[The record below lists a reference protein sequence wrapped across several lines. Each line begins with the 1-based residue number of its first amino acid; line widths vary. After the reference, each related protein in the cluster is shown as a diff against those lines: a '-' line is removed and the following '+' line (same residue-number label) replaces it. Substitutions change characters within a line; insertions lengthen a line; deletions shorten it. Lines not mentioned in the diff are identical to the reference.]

1 MNYLLDT
8 VSAISNRKV
17 NYSQFKSNLNDSK
30 KTMSDATYIKKL
42 IGVKPE
48 IKLEEGIVKTVDWA
62 KQNEI
67 MDNLRK
73 WVRSVK

>member
-1 MNYLLDT
+1 
-8 VSAISNRKV
+8 
-17 NYSQFKSNLNDSK
+17 
-30 KTMSDATYIKKL
+30 MSDAAYIKKL